1 MTNHKIANYLLYGLL
16 IISVGFIGWFFF
28 GGYVP
33 GTQGTPA
40 AEPLATDE
48 ILMWAFILL
57 IIAAAAS
64 LIFPL
69 VFFIMNPKNTVR
81 ALVVLG
87 IIAILVVVSYSL
99 ASDQTLNLVNYSGP
113 DNVPK
118 TLKRA
123 DTGLILTYILAGIAI
138 LSILYTEIAKLFK

>member
-1 MTNHKIANYLLYGLL
+1 MQISKIANYLLYALL

-28 GGYVP
+28 GGFVA

-48 ILMWAFILL
+48 ILMWAFILF

-69 VFFIMNPKNTVR
+69 VYMIMNPKNTVR
-81 ALVVLG
+81 NLVILG
-87 IIAILVVVSYSL
+87 FIVVLVVVSYSL

-113 DNVPK
+113 DNVPQ

-123 DTGLILTYILAGIAI
+123 DTGLILTYILAGIAV
-138 LSILYTEIAKLFK
+138 LSILYTEVAKLFK